1 MGSLVPGIIFSS
13 FQGEVRAETQQV
25 VVRPDAATGARP
37 HFDIDRGQLP
47 SVQAGDRAHNF
58 SYVPL

>member
-1 MGSLVPGIIFSS
+1 METDEPALMGGRLVGIIFSS
-13 FQGEVRAETQQV
+13 FQGEVRMETQQV

-47 SVQAGDRAHNF
+47 
-58 SYVPL
+58 